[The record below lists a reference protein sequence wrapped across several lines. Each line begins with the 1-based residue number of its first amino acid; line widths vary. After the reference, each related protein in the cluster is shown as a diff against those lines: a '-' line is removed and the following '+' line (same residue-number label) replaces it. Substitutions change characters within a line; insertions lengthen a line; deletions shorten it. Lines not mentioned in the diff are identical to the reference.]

1 MTGVLAIETAT
12 EACSVALLTQGQ
24 RSQLHELQPR
34 QHSQRL
40 FGMLR
45 ELLPGADP
53 RAHGVTLLA
62 YGCGPGSFTGLRIA
76 ASAVQGL
83 AFATG
88 LSCAAV
94 STLACLAQTAVRTK
108 SLAEGAIVVPLLD
121 ARIDEVYFSVHRLQA
136 DQLVEVQAPR
146 VCMPRDIDME
156 IPDAGCH
163 LVGSGCRYL
172 ENFPD
177 PLCRSALSVDAELMP
192 EAMDLEPF
200 ALQATRSNALQSAVE
215 VQPIYVR
222 EEISWKKLPEQG
234 RRR

>member
-12 EACSVALLTQGQ
+12 DACSIALLTRGE

-45 ELLPGADP
+45 ELIPDGDL
-53 RAHGVTLLA
+53 RACGVTLLA

-83 AFATG
+83 GFATG
-88 LSCAAV
+88 LPCAAV
-94 STLACLAQTAVRTK
+94 STLACLAQTAVRTQ

-121 ARIDEVYFSVHRLQA
+121 ARINEVYFSVHRLHA
-136 DQLVEVQAPR
+136 GRLVEVQAPR
-146 VCMPRDIDME
+146 VCMPQDIDVA
-156 IPDAGCH
+156 IPEAGCH

-172 ENFPD
+172 EIFPGS
-177 PLCRSALSVDAELMP
+177 LRGSALSVNAELMP

-200 ALQATRSNALQSAVE
+200 ALQALRANALQSAVE

-234 RRR
+234 KRR